1 MIFLKHNIESEMTQA
16 PAVDRV
22 DLNMSDLL
30 IRTLLALEV
39 AYQYSPDMPDHVR
52 NFIKNRIDEARMF
65 L

>member
-16 PAVDRV
+16 PAVDRI
-22 DLNMSDLL
+22 DLDMSDLL

-39 AYQYSPDMPDHVR
+39 AYQYSHSMPDHVR
-52 NFIKNRIDEARMF
+52 ALIKNRIEEARGV